1 MFFTATQEIS
11 VLRHREPIIAQAI
24 VALQRRAYQAEADLL
39 DFPGL
44 PPLKE
49 SPANIMA
56 SREIFYGLTSRTGLL
71 AILATESMPD
81 RVIISRLCVSPASTR
96 RGYATRLIR
105 HILGKTEQPVL
116 VTTGAANEPALTL
129 YRGMG
134 FTDSEKHETVEG
146 LKLITLK
153 YLPDRV
159 SVSGSH
165 GD

>member
-11 VLRHREPIIAQAI
+11 VLRHREPMIAQAI
-24 VALQRRAYQAEADLL
+24 VALQRRAYKVEADLL
-39 DFPGL
+39 DFPAL
-44 PPLKE
+44 PPLQE
-49 SPANIMA
+49 SPAVIMA

-71 AILATESMPD
+71 AMLATESMPD
-81 RVIISRLCVSPASTR
+81 RVVISRLCVSPSSTR

-105 HILGKTEQPVL
+105 HILGHTEQPIL
-116 VTTGAANEPALTL
+116 VTTGAANEPALML

-134 FTDSEKHETVEG
+134 FTDFEQHETVEG
-146 LKLITLK
+146 LKLITLR
-153 YLPDRV
+153 YLPHRA